1 MTGKEKRGNKAMKQ
15 DFIITKERID
25 EIGKHLETI
34 YLAHRNVE
42 NDTKL
47 TKEEKMIQELY
58 DNYLELLIEYRK
70 QKETIDKAIEYIE
83 KCLKQT
89 PTENREKADD
99 RLDIE
104 YKYIL
109 DILKEEK

>member
-1 MTGKEKRGNKAMKQ
+1 MN
-15 DFIITKERID
+15 
-25 EIGKHLETI
+25 
-34 YLAHRNVE
+34 
-42 NDTKL
+42 
-47 TKEEKMIQELY
+47 KEEFTLLENIKKL
-58 DNYLELLIEYRK
+58 DNDK
-70 QKETIDKAIEYIE
+70 QKEVIDKAIEYIE

-109 DILKEEK
+109 DILKEVSK